1 MTLALLALGLFWQGA
16 DCRSCDLLA
25 NVASALSEGNEVRF
39 MGFIDKS
46 APGYQD
52 LEINVTALTAQNDV
66 AASLDVLSESG
77 DDDRVE
83 ALVDWFLQMTSK
95 DGTEHL
101 VRRRQRV
108 KVTEIKTKTGWKI
121 SSIDPISILSP
132 PPAR

>member
-1 MTLALLALGLFWQGA
+1 MTWLLLAITSFWQGA

-39 MGFIDKS
+39 MGYLDK
-46 APGYQD
+46 ATPGYQD
-52 LEINVTALTAQNDV
+52 LETNVTALTSQNDV

-77 DDDRVE
+77 DDEKVE

-95 DGTEHL
+95 DGTERL

-108 KVTEIKTKTGWKI
+108 KVTEIKTKSGWKI
-121 SSIDPISILSP
+121 STIDPISILEP
-132 PPAR
+132 PKVR